1 MFREEKMKY
10 KLLKDTPTVKA
21 GTIGEAY
28 PASSNEY
35 AFKAIAN
42 MGDYYVHFKKHAV
55 ENNPDWFEPVI
66 ERWRAESNRYYF
78 IVSHS
83 LEPNM
88 IMDTLL
94 PEHDFQ
100 FNTGNYF
107 KQMKQAEEASRRIK
121 KVLMDYHKEIGE

>member
-1 MFREEKMKY
+1 MKY
-10 KLLKDTPTVKA
+10 KLLKDLLKLKS
-21 GTIGEAY
+21 GYEY
-28 PASSNEY
+28 PANDKGLIYLFNDWIDPSLY
-35 AFKAIAN
+35 Q
-42 MGDYYVHFKKHAV
+42 
-55 ENNPDWFEPVI
+55 DWFEPVI
-66 ERWRAESNRYYF
+66 ERWRTEINNYYF

-88 IMDTLL
+88 IMDTHL